1 MLPLRDGSCNCLTE
15 NINKGSDSMLLS
27 IIVPLKVMGIGIVI
41 SYGIA
46 CLIKA
51 LLVCIR
57 VFTKGQKIN

>member
-1 MLPLRDGSCNCLTE
+1 
-15 NINKGSDSMLLS
+15 MLLS

-57 VFTKGQKIN
+57 IFTKGQKIN